1 MFTPDNERDL
11 SHFSSG
17 LFLFLLCTLSPL
29 AFFQHFCLT
38 FLFTC
43 PPDLSTGS
51 EMSAGTLTSKSEIW
65 SYNIYALSTELSNI
79 ILLGALLAL
88 ESISYNLLFSISRM
102 VLVL

>member
-11 SHFSSG
+11 SHFYSG
-17 LFLFLLCTLSPL
+17 LFLFLLCTLAPL

-38 FLFTC
+38 FLFPH

-51 EMSAGTLTSKSEIW
+51 EMSVGTLTFKSEIW
-65 SYNIYALSTELSNI
+65 SYNICALSTELSNI
-79 ILLGALLAL
+79 ILPWALLAL
-88 ESISYNLLFSISRM
+88 QSISYNLLFSVSWI